1 MVHACLE
8 KVGHVSRRS
17 IKATIRIIDQMNGSL
32 IVRGGGKFEITIETS
47 IERDLDFNGLNL
59 SMIYGH
65 HDVI

>member
-1 MVHACLE
+1 
-8 KVGHVSRRS
+8 
-17 IKATIRIIDQMNGSL
+17 MNGSL

-65 HDVI
+65 YDVI